1 MDGEK
6 KDMEFILMLKSSKDT
21 NDISANQADV
31 EGEGTDSKGRAF
43 RWTGT
48 IVK

>member
-1 MDGEK
+1 
-6 KDMEFILMLKSSKDT
+6 MEFILMLKSPKDI
-21 NDISANQADV
+21 NDASANQAEV
-31 EGEGTDSKGRAF
+31 VGEGTDSKGRAF